1 MSSTMNAIDGD
12 LIGIAKRC
20 ETKLKDV
27 GYDIIL
33 AILYLRT
40 HGIVTSLGGL
50 ATQKVVETIT
60 EELTRQQER
69 MEDLEWVATEYI
81 SLFRRANP
89 KIVVGKQECMERMA
103 WFMKQNPSVD
113 RETILEATR
122 VYISN
127 TNPKFL
133 MRPYYFI
140 RKKRDGVWSC
150 ELKGWTDIIQAHS
163 KCTKGKLQ

>member
-1 MSSTMNAIDGD
+1 MRTAIDAE
-12 LIGIAKRC
+12 LMTIAKRC
-20 ETKLKDV
+20 EAKLKDV
-27 GYDIIL
+27 GYDVIL

-40 HGIVTSLGGL
+40 NGIITDLGGL
-50 ATQKVVETIT
+50 ATQRVIDAIT
-60 EELTRQQER
+60 RELSRQQQKVEN
-69 MEDLEWVATEYI
+69 LEWVATEYI
-81 SLFRRANP
+81 PLFRRVNP
-89 KIVVGKQECMERMA
+89 KIVVEKKECMERMA

-122 VYISN
+122 AYISN

-163 KCTKGKLQ
+163 KCNKGKLQ

>member
-20 ETKLKDV
+20 AKRLGDV
-27 GYDIIL
+27 DYDVIL

-40 HGIVTSLGGL
+40 NGIITDLGGL
-50 ATQKVVETIT
+50 ATQRVVDAIMD
-60 EELTRQQER
+60 ELDHHQQQ
-69 MEDLEWVATEYI
+69 MEDLEWVTTKYI
-81 SLFRRANP
+81 PLFRKANP
-89 KIVVGKQECMERMA
+89 KIVVEKRECMERMA
-103 WFMKQNPSVD
+103 WFMKTNPGVNRD
-113 RETILEATR
+113 IILEATR

-140 RKKRDGVWSC
+140 RKKRGGVWSC

-163 KCTKGKLQ
+163 KCAKGKLQ

>member
-1 MSSTMNAIDGD
+1 MKIAIDAE
-12 LIGIAKRC
+12 LMAIAKRC

-27 GYDIIL
+27 GYDVIL

-40 HGIVTSLGGL
+40 NGIITTLGGL
-50 ATQKVVETIT
+50 ATQRVIDVITDELNKQQQKVEN
-60 EELTRQQER
+60 
-69 MEDLEWVATEYI
+69 LEWVTIEYI
-81 SLFRRANP
+81 PLFRKASP
-89 KIVVGKQECMERMA
+89 KIVVEKQECMERMA

-122 VYISN
+122 AYISN

-163 KCTKGKLQ
+163 KCNKGKLQ

>member
-1 MSSTMNAIDGD
+1 MSSAMNAIDGD

-27 GYDIIL
+27 GYDVIL

-50 ATQKVVETIT
+50 ATQRVVDVIVD
-60 EELTRQQER
+60 ELDHQQQR
-69 MEDLEWVATEYI
+69 MGDLEWVATEYI
-81 SLFRRANP
+81 PLFRKANP
-89 KIVVGKQECMERMA
+89 RIVVEKRECMERMA
-103 WFMKQNPSVD
+103 WFMEQNPDVD

-122 VYISN
+122 AYISN

-150 ELKGWTDIIQAHS
+150 ELKGWTDIMKAHS
-163 KCTKGKLQ
+163 ECAKGKLQ